1 MNPVLHITS
10 WPSVVESMTPRD
22 QLRVGWLSGAYDANV
37 GPVLEALRARVP
49 VTLEAVLFVEDEV
62 ADATTLVDLPSDL
75 TRCSLRTRPPVISW
89 RHLI

>member
-62 ADATTLVDLPSDL
+62 ADATTLVDLPSGDPL
-75 TRCSLRTRPPVISW
+75 ICALRPPVISW
-89 RHLI
+89 RRLI